1 MSGGQDYRDE
11 RDPIE
16 FLNGEE
22 RDNCFERLPDG
33 EKFSLM
39 QFLQIFLLLLTLFS
53 VVSANADSEALPLF
67 ASDDVLDITFDVPMH
82 TIVTKADRKPEVDGL
97 MHYTEDDGRA
107 VTLRIK
113 MNTRGKSRLEY
124 CYFPPL
130 KINLKRK
137 ETEGTLFA
145 GQNKLKVVTR
155 CRSND
160 EFERYLLQEFSIY
173 GAFNVLSGRSFRVR
187 MLNVTY
193 RDSSGKREDEFQTA
207 FFIETDKEV
216 AARYGMQQLKLK
228 KVAYSRLDSAY
239 TSKLTLFQYL
249 IGNTDWSLVQGPPNE
264 DCCHNNKLIAMP
276 GAENGWITLPYD
288 FDQAGLINTRYS
300 EPAEGLGIR
309 SVRRR
314 LYRGRC
320 SNLEQ
325 LDGAIAIFNE
335 RRAAIEA
342 ALLPAA
348 LEGKYRKKA
357 AGYIGEFYETINN
370 PKKLK
375 KNIVDRCVG

>member
-1 MSGGQDYRDE
+1 
-11 RDPIE
+11 
-16 FLNGEE
+16 
-22 RDNCFERLPDG
+22 
-33 EKFSLM
+33 M
-39 QFLQIFLLLLTLFS
+39 QFCQIILSILTFFS
-53 VVSANADSEALPLF
+53 VVAANADSEALPLF
-67 ASDDVLDITFDVPMH
+67 ASDDVLDITFEVPMQ
-82 TIVTKADRKPEVDGL
+82 TIIAKAERKLEVDGL

-124 CYFPPL
+124 CSFPPL

-137 ETEGTLFA
+137 ETGGTLFA

-155 CRSND
+155 CRSRD

-193 RDSSGKREDEFQTA
+193 RDSSSQREDEIQTA

-216 AARYGMQQLKLK
+216 AARYGMEELKLK
-228 KVAYSRLDSAY
+228 KVEYSKLEPAH

-249 IGNTDWSLVQGPPNE
+249 IGNTDWSLLQGPPDE
-264 DCCHNNKLIAMP
+264 GCCHNNKLIVTP
-276 GAENGWITLPYD
+276 GAENGWIMLPYD
-288 FDQAGLINTRYS
+288 FDQAGLINTRYAEPS
-300 EPAEGLGIR
+300 EAFRIQ

-314 LYRGRC
+314 VYRGRC

-325 LDGAIAIFNE
+325 LDGTIAIFNE

-357 AGYIGEFYETINN
+357 ASYIEEFYDVIND

-375 KNIVDRCVG
+375 KNIVDKCVGRKHKQSTSGGAKL